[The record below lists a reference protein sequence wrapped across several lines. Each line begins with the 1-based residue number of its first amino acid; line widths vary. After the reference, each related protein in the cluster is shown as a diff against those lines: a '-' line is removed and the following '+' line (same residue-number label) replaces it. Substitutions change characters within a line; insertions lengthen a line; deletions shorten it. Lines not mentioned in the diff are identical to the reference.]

1 MLTESELVLKVRL
14 LEAENYALREEVRE
28 LRRVFADD
36 DVPMIPGVT
45 AKERQVF
52 ATLWKREGV
61 VSRHQIMSALYGAI
75 IDDAPDPKIADVF
88 ICKLRKKLGPLG
100 ITIVTVWGHGWR
112 LEDKSAVTAPTSPA
126 EVTQ

>member
-61 VSRHQIMSALYGAI
+61 VSRHQIMSAIYGAI
-75 IDDAPDPKIADVF
+75 IDDAPDPKTVDVF
-88 ICKLRKKLGPLG
+88 ICKLRKKLVPLG
-100 ITIVTVWGHGWR
+100 ITIVTVWGQGWR
-112 LEDKSAVTAPTSPA
+112 LEDKSAVTVPTSPA
-126 EVTQ
+126 GATQ